1 MVKQQDQDRLFKALA
16 DPTRRSIVTALC
28 EGERTMGELAAPFA
42 MTLPAITKHVDVLE
56 QAGLVH
62 RRRVGRHQR
71 CRLRPEPL
79 DELSAWV
86 EQRRSRWER
95 RLDALA
101 ALLEEEGSP

>member
-1 MVKQQDQDRLFKALA
+1 MVKQQDLVFKALA

-42 MTLPAITKHVDVLE
+42 MTLPAITKHVDLLE

-79 DELSAWV
+79 AALSTWV
-86 EQRRSRWER
+86 EERRSRWER

-101 ALLEEEGSP
+101 SIVEEEWTS

>member
-1 MVKQQDQDRLFKALA
+1 MVKHEDRVFKALA

-42 MTLPAITKHVDVLE
+42 MTLPAITKHVDILE
-56 QAGLVH
+56 DAGLVH
-62 RRRVGRHQR
+62 RRKVGRHQR

-79 DELSAWV
+79 DDVAAWLD
-86 EQRRSRWER
+86 ERRSLWAR

-101 ALLEEEGSP
+101 ALVEDDGA